1 MNLTPAQLQARTLHR
16 RAIEAAI
23 WGMPAVNYDA
33 MYQALVRDAHGASN
47 QIVYWPRLLDWKNQ
61 TLTPN
66 PDTIYLMPF
75 IDTTDGPMVLE
86 IPPAD
91 DGSITGSI
99 DDAWQCAIE
108 DVGPAGVDAGKG
120 GKYLILP
127 PNYQGPV
134 PDGYLG
140 MPSDTCGTF
149 ALLRSNL
156 KGASD
161 DDLARAVA
169 YGKRVKLYPLT
180 DADNASP
187 TTFVDA
193 ADVVFDATI
202 PYDATFFEALDR
214 RVQAEPWLTRDKAM
228 INALKTIGIEKGKAF
243 QPDSDTRTTLSDAMS
258 EAHDWL
264 DCQYEQVFTPAF
276 YEDARWALPV
286 SPELVDAISTGYA
299 NPDSY
304 PVDERGVAYSIG
316 FFSPKRLGTGQFYLM
331 TIKDTNGNALD
342 GAATYELH
350 VPANVP
356 VHLYWSATAYDRAT
370 HTLIR
375 DMPWASRS
383 SNTAGLHTN
392 PDGCVDLDF
401 GPRPL
406 NDQQTN
412 WIPTKPD
419 GQFEVLFRF
428 YGPDKPLFDK
438 TWKLRDITPTA

>member
-1 MNLTPAQLQARTLHR
+1 VEVTPVQLQERTLHR
-16 RAIEAAI
+16 RAVEAVI

-33 MYQALVRDAHGASN
+33 MYQALVRDAHGGSN

-75 IDTTDGPMVLE
+75 IDTTDGPVVLE

-91 DGSITGSI
+91 EGSITGSI

-108 DVGPAGVDAGKG
+108 DVGPAGVDVGTG

-127 PNYQGPV
+127 PNHQGQV

-140 MPSDTCGTF
+140 MPANTYATF

-156 KGASD
+156 TSGSD

-169 YGKRVKLYPLT
+169 YGKRVKLYPLAR
-180 DADNASP
+180 ADNPPP

-193 ADVVFDATI
+193 ADVIFDATF
-202 PYDATFFEALDR
+202 PYDATFFDALDR

-228 INALKTIGIEKGKAF
+228 INVLKTIGIQKGKTF
-243 QPDSDTRTTLSDAMS
+243 NPDTDTRATLSDAAQ
-258 EAHDWL
+258 EAHAWL
-264 DCQYEQVFTPAF
+264 DMQYQAAFTPPF
-276 YEDARWALPV
+276 YDDAHWALPV
-286 SPELVDAISTGYA
+286 SPELVDATTTGYA

-304 PVDERGVAYSIG
+304 PIDERGIAYSIG
-316 FFSPKRLGTGQFYLM
+316 FFSAKHLRSGQFYLM
-331 TIKDTNGNALD
+331 TIKDRNGNALD
-342 GAATYELH
+342 GAATYRLN

-375 DMPWASRS
+375 HMPWASRS
-383 SNTAGLHTN
+383 SNTPDLHTN
-392 PDGCVDLDF
+392 PDGSVDMHF
-401 GPRPL
+401 GPKPL
-406 NDQQTN
+406 SDQQTN
-412 WIPTKPD
+412 WVPTKPD
-419 GQFEVLFRF
+419 GRFEVLFRF

-438 TWKLRDITPTA
+438 TWTLPDVTPA

>member
-1 MNLTPAQLQARTLHR
+1 MTYTPAQLQERTLHR

-23 WGMPAVNYDA
+23 WGMPAVNYDT
-33 MYQALVRDAHGASN
+33 MYRALVRDAKGASN
-47 QIVYWPRLLDWKNQ
+47 QIVFWSRLLDWKNQ

-86 IPPAD
+86 IPPANE
-91 DGSITGSI
+91 GSITGSI

-120 GKYLILP
+120 VKCLILP
-127 PNYQGPV
+127 PNYEGPV
-134 PDGYLG
+134 PGGYLG
-140 MPSDTCGTF
+140 MPSDTYATF

-156 KGASD
+156 TGDSD

-169 YGKRVKLYPLT
+169 YGKRVKLYPLAQ
-180 DADNASP
+180 ADNEPP

-193 ADVVFDATI
+193 TDVLFDATI

-214 RVQAEPWLTRDKAM
+214 RVQAEPRLTRDKAM
-228 INALKTIGIEKGKAF
+228 INTLKTIGIEKGKPF
-243 QPDSDTRTTLSDAMS
+243 NPDTATGAALSDAMG
-258 EAHDWL
+258 EAHAWL
-264 DCQYEQVFTPAF
+264 DWQYEQVFTSTF
-276 YEDARWALPV
+276 YDNARWALPV
-286 SPELVDAISTGYA
+286 SSELVDAMSTSYA

-304 PVDERGVAYSIG
+304 PVDARGVSYSFA
-316 FFSPKRLGTGQFYLM
+316 FFSPKRMGAGQFYLM
-331 TIKDTNGNALD
+331 TIKDRDGNAFD
-342 GAATYELH
+342 GVATYGLH

-375 DMPWASRS
+375 DMAWASRS
-383 SNTAGLHTN
+383 SNTPGLQTN
-392 PDGCVDLDF
+392 PDGSVDLHF
-401 GPRPL
+401 GPKSP

-412 WIPTKPD
+412 WIPTRPG

-438 TWKLRDITPTA
+438 TWTLPDITPAG

>member
-1 MNLTPAQLQARTLHR
+1 MNLTPPQLQKRTLHR

-23 WGMPAVNYDA
+23 WGMAAVNYDA
-33 MYQALVRDAHGASN
+33 MYQALVRDAHGGSN
-47 QIVYWPRLLDWKNQ
+47 QIVYWSRLLDWKNQ

-86 IPPAD
+86 IPPVD

-134 PDGYLG
+134 PDGYLA
-140 MPSDTCGTF
+140 MPSNTYGTF

-156 KGASD
+156 AGGSD

-180 DADNASP
+180 QADNAPP

-228 INALKTIGIEKGKAF
+228 IDVLKTIGIEKGK
-243 QPDSDTRTTLSDAMS
+243 PS
-258 EAHDWL
+258 
-264 DCQYEQVFTPAF
+264 
-276 YEDARWALPV
+276 
-286 SPELVDAISTGYA
+286 
-299 NPDSY
+299 
-304 PVDERGVAYSIG
+304 
-316 FFSPKRLGTGQFYLM
+316 
-331 TIKDTNGNALD
+331 
-342 GAATYELH
+342 
-350 VPANVP
+350 
-356 VHLYWSATAYDRAT
+356 
-370 HTLIR
+370 
-375 DMPWASRS
+375 
-383 SNTAGLHTN
+383 
-392 PDGCVDLDF
+392 
-401 GPRPL
+401 GP
-406 NDQQTN
+406 
-412 WIPTKPD
+412 
-419 GQFEVLFRF
+419 
-428 YGPDKPLFDK
+428 
-438 TWKLRDITPTA
+438 TPTPRQHFPR